1 MKRRLFV
8 LATTLGGTA
17 LVVLTFYLIGLQR
30 VIFQLREVGLAGS
43 LIFLKPAIFFYF
55 LGIIFKLSQLALSG
69 REGTSGLSSSSP
81 LLLPLEVII
90 LHWFSY
96 FYQRGDFLV
105 TPSHFTGSFLEERTR
120 RPYEVVS
127 NGVDLKEFNPGKI
140 SAGSFQISRENM
152 I

>member
-8 LATTLGGTA
+8 LTTTLGGAA
-17 LVVLTFYLIGLQR
+17 LLVLTFYLIGLQK

-55 LGIIFKLSQLALSG
+55 LGIIFKLSQLALSR
-69 REGTSGLSSSSP
+69 REGASGLSSSSP
-81 LLLPLEVII
+81 LLFPLKVII

-105 TPSHFTGSFLEERTR
+105 TPSHFASRILEGITR
-120 RPYEVVS
+120 
-127 NGVDLKEFNPGKI
+127 NPC
-140 SAGSFQISRENM
+140 FFMWED
-152 I
+152 

>member
-8 LATTLGGTA
+8 LTTTLGGTA
-17 LVVLTFYLIGLQR
+17 LVVLT
-30 VIFQLREVGLAGS
+30 
-43 LIFLKPAIFFYF
+43 FYF

-69 REGTSGLSSSSP
+69 REGASDLSSSSP

-105 TPSHFTGSFLEERTR
+105 TPSHFAGRILEGITR

-127 NGVDLKEFNPGKI
+127 NGVDLKEF
-140 SAGSFQISRENM
+140 
-152 I
+152 